1 VHDFFSAVVKFAL
14 LVGAVIWFVSNPG
27 QAGDLAG
34 VAIDFGG
41 RFIEAVV
48 AFVSG
53 VTEGLG

>member
-1 VHDFFSAVVKFAL
+1 VHDFFGGVVRFVL
-14 LVGAVIWFVSNPG
+14 LVGLVIWFVSNPD